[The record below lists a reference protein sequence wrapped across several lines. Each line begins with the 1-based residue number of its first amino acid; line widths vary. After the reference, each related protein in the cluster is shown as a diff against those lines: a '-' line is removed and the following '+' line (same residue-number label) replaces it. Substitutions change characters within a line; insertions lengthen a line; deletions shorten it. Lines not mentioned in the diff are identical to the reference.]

1 MNIEE
6 RVVELAAQ
14 ISQADVNAQH
24 DAGLRQNSLTKPAGS
39 LGRLEELSVQLA
51 GIAGTCP
58 PPVPQRPAVVVAAG
72 DHGVLAQ
79 GVSPWAQKVTA
90 LMVAS
95 FCSGGAAVNALAEIV
110 GAQVIVLDVGVAAEL
125 PRDPRLRR
133 VKVRSGTEDLT
144 ERPAM
149 TRNEATRALLAGAGV
164 AEELVAAGV
173 DLLVTGDM
181 GIANTTPAACLIAA
195 FTGSRPQDVTGR
207 GAGID
212 DATWGVKVKVV
223 ERALTRHRLDPGDPL
238 GVLAAVGGLEHAAIT
253 GLILGGGAARVPV
266 VLDGVSTNA
275 AALAACAV
283 APVAVDYLIAGHRSV
298 EPGASAALARL
309 GLDPLLD
316 LSLRLGEGTGGL
328 LAVPLIRSAAAA
340 LCEMSTFEEAGIR
353 S

>member
-1 MNIEE
+1 MSIEE
-6 RVVELAAQ
+6 RIVELGAR

-24 DAGLRQNSLTKPAGS
+24 VGRRQNSLTKPAGS

-58 PPVPQRPAVVVAAG
+58 PPVPTRPAVVVATG

-79 GVSPWAQKVTA
+79 GVSPWAQEVTA
-90 LMVAS
+90 LMVDS
-95 FCSGGAAVNALAEIV
+95 FCSGRAAVNALAGIV
-110 GAQVIVLDVGVAAEL
+110 GARVTVLDVGVAAEL
-125 PRDPRLRR
+125 PGHPRLRR

-149 TRNEATRALLAGAGV
+149 TRNEAARALLAGAGV
-164 AEELVAAGV
+164 TEELVAAGV
-173 DLLVTGDM
+173 DLLVVGDM
-181 GIANTTPAACLIAA
+181 GIANPTPAACLIAA
-195 FTGSRPQDVTGR
+195 FTRSRPEDVTGR

-212 DATWGVKVKVV
+212 DATWEIKVKVV

-253 GLILGGGAARVPV
+253 GLILGGAAARVPV

-275 AALAACAV
+275 AALAARAI
-283 APVAVDYLIAGHRSV
+283 APGAVDYLIAGHRSV

-309 GLDPLLD
+309 GLDPLLE
-316 LSLRLGEGTGGL
+316 LSMRLGEGTGGL
-328 LAVPLIRSAAAA
+328 LAIPLIRSAAAA
-340 LCEMSTFEEAGIR
+340 LGEMSTFEEAGIR
-353 S
+353 W